1 MEKPWKVIGAF
12 AGVFVAGG
20 VFGGLIALRL
30 AERDFQAPV
39 APNVAAAP
47 VAMPTSPVQPT
58 STNLTPPSVTPATES
73 TALRKGKSVAQVQLP
88 AGMAVQAPQLMRR
101 YVDRLDLNAEQKE
114 RVHPLIVRATEDLRR
129 QQQTNLRETGLI
141 FQHLQEDLAKELTPK
156 QRVQIEAMAEKQRQ
170 IIEQRERQQQ
180 EAARLQAEKLRNKP
194 GQKPGAKD
202 GVKPKGI
209 GGKAAEESN

>member
-12 AGVFVAGG
+12 AGVFVSGG
-20 VFGGLIALRL
+20 VSGGLIALRL
-30 AERDFQAPV
+30 AERDFPSSGAPTVAAVPV
-39 APNVAAAP
+39 ALP
-47 VAMPTSPVQPT
+47 VSSLQPT
-58 STNLTPPSVTPATES
+58 STNLAHPPVTPAADS
-73 TALRKGKSVAQVQLP
+73 TTLRKGKAVAQVQLP

-114 RVHPLIVRATEDLRR
+114 RVDPLIGRATDDLRR

-194 GQKPGAKD
+194 GQKPGMKD
-202 GVKPKGI
+202 GVKPKGS
-209 GGKAAEESN
+209 GVKAAEESN

>member
-30 AERDFQAPV
+30 GSPEFQPPV
-39 APNVAAAP
+39 TPTVVAALAP
-47 VAMPTSPVQPT
+47 QPATLVQPT
-58 STNLTPPSVTPATES
+58 PTNSSQPSVMPAAGA
-73 TALRKGKSVAQVQLP
+73 TAPRQGKAVAQVQLP
-88 AGMAVQAPQLMRR
+88 AGIAVQAPQLMRR
-101 YVDRLDLNAEQKE
+101 YVDRLDLTTEQKE
-114 RVHPLIVRATEDLRR
+114 RVHPLIVRAANDLRL
-129 QQQTNLRETGLI
+129 QQQANLRETGII
-141 FQHLQEDLAKELTPK
+141 FQHLQEDIAKELTPK

-180 EAARLQAEKLRNKP
+180 ETARQQTEKLRIKP

-202 GVKPKGI
+202 GTKPKGTA
-209 GGKAAEESN
+209 GKAAEESN